1 MVMGQA
7 FAKPGADKVAEMERT
22 LADLCESMYLVF
34 ENDWEHTQGAITQ
47 EGEAYF
53 GRRGTF
59 LNPKVADEYNNWGNR
74 GGLLATYRR
83 AVELL
88 RANGIDPE
96 HLTA

>member
-59 LNPKVADEYNNWGNR
+59 STRRWPTNTTTGATVAACWRPIAGRSNSS
-74 GGLLATYRR
+74 
-83 AVELL
+83 V
-88 RANGIDPE
+88 P
-96 HLTA
+96 TASTPST